1 MDVFNNLFENMP
13 LGNWIA
19 AGLILVVGIIAAYV
33 LKGLIAGGIN
43 RTKFGKNAQ
52 TTGGNIGNSI
62 GKAIFWLAILYT
74 LYLTLSRL
82 NMGAYL
88 EPVETL
94 FANIADFIPKLI
106 GFGFTLFIGYIMAK
120 VCKNATQ
127 STLEAAQIDNIMSRT
142 GVSQA
147 SGSTGSLAKA
157 LGTLVFV
164 LIIVPVIVAALGILD
179 FEEVSVPLSNM
190 LEGFLGYIPQL
201 VAASLVLAASIFI
214 GKFVSNFLQSFLPS
228 LGFDS
233 SINEVMMLDDGEG
246 LKTSPSKAA
255 GYVAF
260 LIILVIGVSAAV
272 NILGNDSLSQAFGS
286 VQEFGGSLLRAAV
299 LIIIGVF
306 LANFI
311 SRFMASIISPKLAV
325 FVKYVFMFI
334 FVFLGLS
341 SLDPTGDIIPMIF
354 GALVVG
360 SAVAGAI
367 AFGVGGRDWAAK
379 VLNNAFPPANV
390 KPMVSKKDASKKAPA
405 KRATRSPKK

>member
-1 MDVFNNLFENMP
+1 MDQFNAMFENMP
-13 LGNWIA
+13 LGNYVA
-19 AGLILVVGIIAAYV
+19 AAVILIVGIVVAYV
-33 LKGLIAGGIN
+33 LKGLVAGGIN
-43 RTKFGKNAQ
+43 RTSFGKNAQ

-74 LYLTLSRL
+74 LYLALSRL
-82 NMGAYL
+82 SMGAYL

-94 FANIADFIPKLI
+94 FRNIADIIPKLI
-106 GFGFTLFIGYIMAK
+106 GFGFTLFIGYIIAK
-120 VCKNATQ
+120 VAKNATT
-127 STLEAAQIDNIMSRT
+127 STLEAAQVDTLMSKT
-142 GVSQA
+142 GVANA

-179 FEEVSVPLSNM
+179 FEEVSIPLSNM

-214 GKFVSNFLQSFLPS
+214 GKFVSNFLASFLPS
-228 LGFDS
+228 LGFDNS
-233 SINEVMMLDDGEG
+233 VNQVMMLDDGEG
-246 LKTSPSKAA
+246 LKTSPSKTA

-272 NILGNDSLSQAFGS
+272 NILGNDSLSRAFGA
-286 VQEFGGSLLRAAV
+286 VQEFGGELLQAAI
-299 LIIIGVF
+299 LIVIGVF

-311 SRFMASIISPKLAV
+311 SRFMASIISPKIATL
-325 FVKYVFMFI
+325 VKYVFMLIFI
-334 FVFLGLS
+334 FLGLS
-341 SLDPTGDIIPMIF
+341 SLDPNGDIIPMAF
-354 GALVVG
+354 GALVIG

-367 AFGVGGRDWAAK
+367 AFGIGGRDWAGK

-390 KPMVSKKDASKKAPA
+390 KPIGKTTAAKKAPA
-405 KRATRSPKK
+405 KRATRK